1 MAIMLILMDAKVMI
15 DVATVAILKKSYL
28 NVYGLHVLQK
38 KTTNRNHDLLERE
51 GLLIQRIKQN
61 EKTEH
66 YNPAE

>member
-1 MAIMLILMDAKVMI
+1 MDAKAMI
-15 DVATVAILKKSYL
+15 DVAIVAILKKSYL

-38 KTTNRNHDLLERE
+38 KTTNRKKHDLLERA
-51 GLLIQRIKQN
+51 GLLIQRRKQN